1 MSNDA
6 ITNYKNKLSQ
16 SESQAENGIRS
27 AISSIANEVIASIRT
42 LKANGQKITIN
53 ADEIVADL
61 NTARDKWLSAVKGV
75 FDAAISTAKTELKK

>member
-6 ITNYKNKLSQ
+6 ITNYKNK
-16 SESQAENGIRS
+16 S
-27 AISSIANEVIASIRT
+27 ASRNLRPKMASVAPISSIANEVIASMRT

>member
-27 AISSIANEVIASIRT
+27 AISSIANEVITSMRT

>member
-27 AISSIANEVIASIRT
+27 AISSIANEVIASMRT